1 MAHAQLSPS
10 SAHRWLHCP
19 GSVVLEAGEPD
30 TSSDFA
36 DEGTAAHFLASE
48 CLENKA
54 AADYYLGMTIVVTSE
69 DCYWLPDGQ
78 EPASTVRAFEVDT
91 EMATQ
96 VQKYLDYVRGIKGQ
110 LLIEQRLSI
119 AHLTGEDGAKGTSD
133 AVILTDDEIVIADL
147 KYGRGVK
154 VDAHKN
160 EQLAIYAL
168 AALQEFE
175 FMGDFKRARLV
186 IHQPR
191 LDHVSEWD
199 VPIGDATNTD
209 QTLRAFQAHVVKRA
223 ATARALIGKA
233 PGDVDTDA
241 LSPSDKACRF
251 CKAKATCPALRTKV
265 LSTVADDFVDVAEP
279 IAPQLAGAA
288 DRKVDNRTLGNLLGT
303 VDLIEGWCKAIRA
316 KAESELL
323 AGRPVPGFKLVEG
336 RRGARKWT
344 NEQEVEA
351 TLKSMR
357 LKVEEMYDLTL
368 ISPTTAEKLHKA
380 STIGPRQWKTLQPLI
395 GQSEGK
401 PSVAPESDKRP
412 ALVVQA
418 TADEFADVSTPVEDL
433 V

>member
-1 MAHAQLSPS
+1 MSAHAQLSPS

-48 CLENKA
+48 CLDHNKQ
-54 AADYYLGMTIVVTSE
+54 AADHLGQTILVTRTE
-69 DCYWLPDGQ
+69 TDWLPDGWT
-78 EPASTVRAFEVDT
+78 PGNAGKGFDVDA

-96 VQKYLDYVRGIKGQ
+96 VQKYLDYVRAIPGQ
-110 LLIEQRLSI
+110 LMIEQRLSI

-133 AVILTDDEIVIADL
+133 SVILAGDEIVIVDL

-175 FMGDFKRARLV
+175 FVGDFQRARLV

-191 LDHVSEWD
+191 LDHISEWD
-199 VPIGDATNTD
+199 LPIEGSD
-209 QTLRAFQAHVVKRA
+209 QTLRAFEKHVVARA
-223 ATARALIGKA
+223 AKAKALIGTPPA
-233 PGDVDTDA
+233 ELNDDH
-241 LSPSDKACRF
+241 LSASDKACRF

-265 LSTVADDFVDVAEP
+265 LTTVADDFVDVNEP
-279 IAPQLAGAA
+279 IAPQLAGAEQ
-288 DRKVDNRTLGNLLGT
+288 RENDNRTLGKLLGA

-316 KAESELL
+316 KVETELL
-323 AGRPVPGFKLVEG
+323 AGRAVPGFKLVEG
-336 RRGARKWT
+336 RRGSRKWT
-344 NEQEVEA
+344 SEQEAEA
-351 TLKSMR
+351 TLKAMR
-357 LKVEEMYDLTL
+357 LKVEQMYDLSL
-368 ISPTTAEKLHKA
+368 ISPTTAEKLHKSDA
-380 STIGPRQWKTLQPLI
+380 IGPRQWKTLQTLI

-401 PSVAPESDKRP
+401 PSVAPASDKRP

-418 TADEFADVSTPVEDL
+418 TADDFADVSQPVEDL